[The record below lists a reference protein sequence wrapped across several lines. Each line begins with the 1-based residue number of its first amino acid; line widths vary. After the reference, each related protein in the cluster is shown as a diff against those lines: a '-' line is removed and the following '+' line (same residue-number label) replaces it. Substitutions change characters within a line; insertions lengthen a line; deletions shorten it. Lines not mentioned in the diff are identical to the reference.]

1 MSLSNQKPKVQRL
14 IKGCIKGDYR
24 SQRLLYQMFSPKMF
38 GICLRYAKDYHQA
51 EDILQ
56 EGFIKVYKNVHNFRG
71 DGSFEGWIRRIF
83 VNTAIE
89 AYRKSV
95 SMYPIVE
102 IENIN
107 VPQYSENILSQL
119 AAEDLMKLV
128 MKLAAGYRTVF
139 NLYVIEGYSHK
150 EISALLG
157 ISEGT
162 SKSQLAR
169 ARYMLQKMI
178 NQQSQ
183 SENQT
188 SENLGEIYG

>member
-1 MSLSNQKPKVQRL
+1 MPRSNQKPRVQR
-14 IKGCIKGDYR
+14 IINGCIKGDYR
-24 SQRLLYQMFSPKMF
+24 AQRLLYQMFSQKMF

-51 EDILQ
+51 EDVLQ
-56 EGFIKVYKNVHNFRG
+56 EGFIKVFKNVHNFRG
-71 DGSFEGWIRRIF
+71 EGSFEGWIRRIF

-89 AYRKSV
+89 NYRKSV

-107 VPQYSENILSQL
+107 VPKSTENILAKL
-119 AAEDLMKLV
+119 AADDLMKLV
-128 MKLAAGYRTVF
+128 SKLAVGYRTVF

-169 ARYMLQKMI
+169 ARYILQKMI
-178 NQQSQ
+178 NELNE
-183 SENQT
+183 SEKI
-188 SENLGEIYG
+188 GEAYG